1 VNERI
6 KLLIGYDGSESAD
19 AAVEDIQ
26 RAGLP
31 RDTEAIVFAVADVW
45 FYPPPADPTRPAPPS
60 PLDQQILSPAEEMRA
75 RATQALIDSDD
86 VARQGAARLRAL
98 FPSWEINVET
108 TINWPSWGI
117 ITKAE
122 EWGADLVVVG
132 SGKHSIIERLKLG
145 STSAKVLSACRCSV
159 RVGRRLTTSANS
171 SVRIVIGVDGS
182 SDAELA
188 VDAVARRV
196 WPAGSEARLITVLD
210 TRLAHAVV
218 SLIPRLAR
226 WSGGGELDQKDDA
239 WLQRMVTAATQKLQ
253 SAGLA
258 VSTTTPEGDPR
269 EILVEAASSWK
280 ADCIFLGARGLSGI
294 ERFLIGSVSSSVAT
308 AAGCSVEVVRSVG
321 ARESRTSGY
330 YP

>member
-19 AAVEDIQ
+19 AAVEDIE

-45 FYPPPADPTRPAPPS
+45 FYPPPADPTLPAPSS
-60 PLDQQILSPAEEMRA
+60 PLDHQILSRAEEMRA

-86 VARQGAARLRAL
+86 VARQGAAQLRAL
-98 FPSWEINVET
+98 FPSWEIDVET

-132 SGKHSIIERLKLG
+132 CGKHSIIERLQIG
-145 STSAKVLSACRCSV
+145 STSTKVLSACRCSV
-159 RVGRRLTTSANS
+159 RVGRRLTTPANS
-171 SVRIVIGVDGS
+171 SVRIVIGMDGS
-182 SDAELA
+182 PDAELA
-188 VDAVARRV
+188 VKAVARRV

-210 TRLAHAVV
+210 TRLAHAVA

-226 WSGGGELDQKDDA
+226 WSGGGELVQKDDA
-239 WLQRMVTAATQKLQ
+239 WLQRMITAATQKLQ

-308 AAGCSVEVVRSVG
+308 AAGCSVEVVRSV
-321 ARESRTSGY
+321 
-330 YP
+330 PDH

>member
-1 VNERI
+1 VNKRT

-19 AAVEDIQ
+19 AAVEDTQ

-45 FYPPPADPTRPAPPS
+45 FYPPPADPTLPAPSS
-60 PLDQQILSPAEEMRA
+60 PLDHQILRGAEEMRA
-75 RATQALIDSDD
+75 RATQSLIDSDD
-86 VARQGAARLRAL
+86 VARRAAARLRAL
-98 FPSWEINVET
+98 FPSWEIDVET

-122 EWGADLVVVG
+122 AWGADLVVVG
-132 SGKHSIIERLKLG
+132 SGKHSIIERLQLG
-145 STSAKVLSACRCSV
+145 STSTKVISACRCSV
-159 RVGRRLTTSANS
+159 RVGRRLTTPANS
-171 SVRIVIGVDGS
+171 SVRIVIGMDGS

-188 VDAVARRV
+188 VDAVARRA

-210 TRLAHAVV
+210 SRLANAVA
-218 SLIPRLAR
+218 SFIPRLAR
-226 WSGGGELDQKDDA
+226 WSGGGELVQKDDA
-239 WLQRMVTAATQKLQ
+239 WMQRMITAATEKLQ

-258 VSTTTPEGDPR
+258 VSTTIPDGDPR

-294 ERFLIGSVSSSVAT
+294 ERFLIGSVSSSVAA
-308 AAGCSVEVVRSVG
+308 AAGCSVEVVRSVPG
-321 ARESRTSGY
+321 H
-330 YP
+330 

>member
-1 VNERI
+1 MNERI

-45 FYPPPADPTRPAPPS
+45 FYPPPADPTLPKPSS
-60 PLDQQILSPAEEMRA
+60 PLYHQILSWAEEMRA

-86 VARQGAARLRAL
+86 VARQAAARLRAP
-98 FPSWEINVET
+98 FPSWEIDVET

-122 EWGADLVVVG
+122 AWGADLVVVG
-132 SGKHSIIERLKLG
+132 SGKHSIIERLQIG
-145 STSAKVLSACRCSV
+145 STSTKVLSACQCSV
-159 RVGRRLTTSANS
+159 RVGRRLTTPANS
-171 SVRIVIGVDGS
+171 SVRIVIGMDGS
-182 SDAELA
+182 PDAELA

-210 TRLAHAVV
+210 TRLAHAVA

-226 WSGGGELDQKDDA
+226 WSGEGELVQKDDA
-239 WLQRMVTAATQKLQ
+239 WLQRMITAATQKLQ

-269 EILVEAASSWK
+269 EVLVEAASNWR

-294 ERFLIGSVSSSVAT
+294 ERFLIGSVSSSVAA
-308 AAGCSVEVVRSVG
+308 AAGCSVEVVRSVAG
-321 ARESRTSGY
+321 H
-330 YP
+330 

>member
-1 VNERI
+1 VNKRT

-31 RDTEAIVFAVADVW
+31 RDTEAIVFTVADVW
-45 FYPPPADPTRPAPPS
+45 FYPPPADPNLA
-60 PLDQQILSPAEEMRA
+60 LDHQILRRAEEMRA
-75 RATQALIDSDD
+75 RATQSLIDSDN
-86 VARQGAARLRAL
+86 VARRAAARLRAL
-98 FPSWEINVET
+98 LPSWEIDVET

-122 EWGADLVVVG
+122 AWGADLVVVG
-132 SGKHSIIERLKLG
+132 SGKHSIIERLQLG
-145 STSAKVLSACRCSV
+145 STSTKVISACRCSV
-159 RVGRRLTTSANS
+159 RVGRRLTTPANS
-171 SVRIVIGVDGS
+171 SVRIVIGTDGS

-210 TRLAHAVV
+210 TRLAHAVA
-218 SLIPRLAR
+218 SFIPRLAH
-226 WSGGGELDQKDDA
+226 WSGGGELAQKDDT
-239 WLQRMVTAATQKLQ
+239 WMQRMITAATKKLQ

-258 VSTTTPEGDPR
+258 VSTTIPEGDPR

-294 ERFLIGSVSSSVAT
+294 ERFLIGSVSSSVAA
-308 AAGCSVEVVRSVG
+308 AAGCSVEVVRSVPG
-321 ARESRTSGY
+321 
-330 YP
+330 

>member
-1 VNERI
+1 MNERI

-26 RAGLP
+26 RAGLS

-45 FYPPPADPTRPAPPS
+45 FYPPPSDPTLPAPSS
-60 PLDQQILSPAEEMRA
+60 PLDHQILSWAEEMRA

-86 VARQGAARLRAL
+86 VARQAAAQLRAL
-98 FPSWEINVET
+98 FPSWKIDVET

-122 EWGADLVVVG
+122 AWGADLVVVG
-132 SGKHSIIERLKLG
+132 SGKHSIIERLQIG
-145 STSAKVLSACRCSV
+145 STSTKVLSACRCSV
-159 RVGRRLTTSANS
+159 RVGRRLTTPANS
-171 SVRIVIGVDGS
+171 SVRIVIGMDGS
-182 SDAELA
+182 PDAELA

-210 TRLAHAVV
+210 TRLAQAVA

-226 WSGGGELDQKDDA
+226 WSGGGELVQKDDT
-239 WLQRMVTAATQKLQ
+239 WMQRMITAATEKLQ

-258 VSTTTPEGDPR
+258 VSTNTPEGDPR
-269 EILVEAASSWK
+269 EVLVEAASTWR

-308 AAGCSVEVVRSVG
+308 AAGCSVEVVRSV
-321 ARESRTSGY
+321 
-330 YP
+330 PDH